1 MTTRLWVIACL
12 ALGLLFGALAGIA
25 TVRANLNT
33 HFADATPGAS
43 SNPKIAGRDIP
54 TPVYPNEGADD
65 ESLSRELDPDVND
78 EDIGDDGWLE
88 DNPFAP
94 GG

>member
-1 MTTRLWVIACL
+1 MTTRLLVIACL
-12 ALGLLFGALAGIA
+12 ALGCLFGALAGIA

-33 HFADATPGAS
+33 QSSDATPGAS
-43 SNPKIAGRDIP
+43 SNPKIAGYSQAGLP
-54 TPVYPNEGADD
+54 YEGADD

-78 EDIGDDGWLE
+78 EDNGDDGWLE